1 MIIEWHK
8 PESYVRGG
16 DSGSE
21 LVMGVNKD
29 TVSSPDIGPKFNDV
43 PDRRRCISFKYI
55 PESRERDRCMSNLG
69 LALPATVA
77 HCGVGVIEPFS
88 FGFLLK
94 LLFLLEL
101 NLDT

>member
-1 MIIEWHK
+1 MR
-8 PESYVRGG
+8 SG

-21 LVMGVNKD
+21 LVMDVNKD
-29 TVSSPDIGPKFNDV
+29 TTVSSLDIGPKFNDV
-43 PDRRRCISFKYI
+43 PERRRISLKYI
-55 PESRERDRCMSNLG
+55 PESRERDRSCMSNSG

-77 HCGVGVIEPFS
+77 HCGVEVMEPFS

>member
-1 MIIEWHK
+1 M
-8 PESYVRGG
+8 RGG

-21 LVMGVNKD
+21 LVNKD
-29 TVSSPDIGPKFNDV
+29 TVSTPDIGPKFNDV
-43 PDRRRCISFKYI
+43 PERRRISLKYI
-55 PESRERDRCMSNLG
+55 PELRERDRCMSNSG

-77 HCGVGVIEPFS
+77 QCGVGVMEPFS
-88 FGFLLK
+88 FGFLRK